1 MRERGDTLPLFV
13 QTLELRARTAASATT
28 VLACIIVG

>member
-1 MRERGDTLPLFV
+1 LRERGDTLLFV